1 MSSRASSNTGA
12 NAMAPQRSNM
22 QPLLRRFFTGRLLAG
37 GASLLC
43 LCDLHASAAHLHL
56 LHLLLR
62 SLQLICV
69 LRLHL
74 LLLCLQ
80 PGLRC
85 GSACLSC
92 GGCSA
97 GDLGMVLSILQPYV
111 LHSKDLRG
119 N

>member
-62 SLQLICV
+62 RLSLLGLLLRSMQLLLEHLHIPAAAAACV
-69 LRLHL
+69 YEPALRLELHAL
-74 LLLCLQ
+74 
-80 PGLRC
+80 
-85 GSACLSC
+85 SCLSHF
-92 GGCSA
+92 A
-97 GDLGMVLSILQPYV
+97 Q
-111 LHSKDLRG
+111 
-119 N
+119 